1 MTFFKGGGLIK
12 KAIANCVLLH
22 NNSCYGECVLFPA
35 TAHLNGIVPH
45 VSIDSRLSFIKDQ
58 PDTIQVVTI
67 AIEKSIQENL
77 APVIERAIKIALTT
91 CEQIIKQVG
100 PLTQFLYCRLF
111 DDE

>member
-1 MTFFKGGGLIK
+1 MFEFFKKGLIELC
-12 KAIANCVLLH
+12 ALLK
-22 NNSCYGECVLFPA
+22 LFLVIYVFQ

-45 VSIDSRLSFIKDQ
+45 VSIDSRLTFIKDQ

-91 CEQIIKQVG
+91 CEQIIKQDFALDHDDQVW
-100 PLTQFLYCRLF
+100 PLTQIS
-111 DDE
+111 